1 MNLFHKLTAI
11 VAMLCTAVTALTAVI
26 FCAAAGA
33 NSDAESI
40 RRLKLWMLA
49 CGLGSLVFIGIAIW
63 LLTRHRPGPS
73 AIVAIIPTVLM
84 GATFLVKLL
93 R

>member
-1 MNLFHKLTAI
+1 MNPLYTITAI
-11 VAMLCTAVTALTAVI
+11 AAMLCTVVAALIAIT
-26 FCAAAGA
+26 FCLAGGA
-33 NSDAESI
+33 NADAESI

-49 CGLGSLVFIGIAIW
+49 CGLSSLVCIGVAIW
-63 LLTRHRPGPS
+63 LLTRQRPGPS

-84 GATFLVKLL
+84 GATLLVKLL

>member
-1 MNLFHKLTAI
+1 MLLKITAI
-11 VAMLCTAVTALTAVI
+11 AAMICTVFAALTAVV
-26 FCAAAGA
+26 FCLAGGA
-33 NSDAESI
+33 NADAESI

-49 CGLGSLVFIGIAIW
+49 CGPGSLVFIGVAIW
-63 LLTRHRPGPS
+63 LFTRQRPGPA

-84 GATFLVKLL
+84 GATFLVKIL